1 MKFSQ
6 YFFAR
11 ITLFLTI
18 ILLIIISILSYQ
30 KVLELINFDEKVI
43 HTHEVLLKFERLQ
56 YNLKEAESGQRGFLL
71 TNDSVYLQTF
81 NRAKRDVDSL
91 VTFLKQLTIDNKIQS
106 RNMDS
111 LTILIDKRFEHM
123 YFLIHVNAKNLINDE
138 TTVALMKKEKL
149 IMDDIK
155 KIITRAQSEEEGLL
169 YVRNKAKESLVTITP
184 IFTLILSIFSLGL
197 ILLSYF
203 IITGELKKKII
214 AQHELENKIE
224 ELNRS
229 NNELEQF
236 AYVASHDLQEPL
248 RKIRS
253 FGDRLLYKHSEK
265 LDGDG
270 KLNIQKMHD
279 AASRM
284 QKLIDDLLG
293 FSRLVRSENKFEST
307 NLNEVVQSVLNDL
320 EEAIKSSHA
329 KFEIPDLPIINA
341 VPTQMHQLF
350 QNLFS
355 NAIKFSKKNEAPQIA
370 IRYDIVKGHEISNV
384 KPSQLNDYFHR
395 IIVNDNGIGFDEQYL
410 DRIFVI
416 FQRLHGKMDYGGT
429 GIGLAVSKKIITNH
443 DGYITAHSKEGVGS
457 SFYLYLPV
465 LQKADTKSKASV

>member
-11 ITLFLTI
+11 VTLFLTI

-56 YNLKEAESGQRGFLL
+56 YNLKEAESGHRGFLV
-71 TNDSVYLQTF
+71 TNDSLYLKTF

-91 VTFLKQLTIDNKIQS
+91 ILDLKKNTTDNKLQVH
-106 RNMDS
+106 NMDT
-111 LTILIDKRFEHM
+111 LTALINKSFDHM
-123 YFLIHVNAKNLINDE
+123 YFLIHVDSKNLVNHE
-138 TTVALMKKEKL
+138 TTVMLMKKGKVV
-149 IMDDIK
+149 MDDIK
-155 KIITRAQSEEEGLL
+155 KIINRVQKEEEGLL
-169 YVRNKAKESLVTITP
+169 YERNKAKESLVTVTP
-184 IFTLILSIFSLGL
+184 IFTLVLSIFSLGL

-203 IITGELKKKII
+203 VITGELKKKII
-214 AQHELENKIE
+214 AQLELENKVE

-265 LDGDG
+265 LDEDG

-279 AASRM
+279 AAKRM

-293 FSRLVRSENKFEST
+293 FSRLVRSENKFEAT
-307 NLNEVVQSVLNDL
+307 NLNELIVSVLNDL
-320 EEAIKSSHA
+320 DESIKSTHA
-329 KFEIPDLPIINA
+329 KIEIPNLPVINA
-341 VPTQMHQLF
+341 VPTQMRQLF
-350 QNLFS
+350 QNLLS
-355 NAIKFSKKNEAPQIA
+355 NALKFSKKNEIPQIA
-370 IRYDIVKGHEISNV
+370 LRYDVVKGHEIANV
-384 KPSQLNDYFHR
+384 KPVQLNEYFHR
-395 IIVNDNGIGFDEQYL
+395 IIINDNGIGFDEQYL

-416 FQRLHGKMDYGGT
+416 FQRLHGKMDYSGT
-429 GIGLAVSKKIITNH
+429 GIGLAVSKKIVSNH
-443 DGYITAHSKEGVGS
+443 DGYINAHSKEGVGS
-457 SFYLYLPV
+457 SFYVYLPV
-465 LQKADTKSKASV
+465 LQKTEAKMKSGG

>member
-11 ITLFLTI
+11 LTLFLTI

-30 KVLELINFDEKVI
+30 KVLELINFDDKVV

-56 YNLKEAESGQRGFLL
+56 YNLKDAESGQRGYLL
-71 TNDSVYLQTF
+71 TNDSIYLQTF
-81 NRAKRDVDSL
+81 NRAKKDVDSL
-91 VTFLKQLTIDNKIQS
+91 IRDLKNLTSDNRTQMKNIDTLNS
-106 RNMDS
+106 
-111 LTILIDKRFEHM
+111 LIDKRFEHM
-123 YFLIHVNAKNLINDE
+123 YFLLHVDAKKLINE
-138 TTVALMKKEKL
+138 ATTISLMKKEKL
-149 IMDDIK
+149 IMDDVK
-155 KIITRAQSEEEGLL
+155 RIINRAQQQEEALL

-184 IFTLILSIFSLGL
+184 IFTLILFIFSFGL

-203 IITGELKKKII
+203 IITGELKKKIV

-265 LDGDG
+265 MDEDG

-307 NLNEVVQSVLNDL
+307 NLNDVVQSVINDL
-320 EEAIKSSHA
+320 DEAIKSSHA
-329 KFEIPDLPIINA
+329 ILEIPELPVISA

-370 IRYDIVKGHEISNV
+370 LRYDVVKAHEIANV

-395 IIVNDNGIGFDEQYL
+395 IIINDNGIGFDEQYL

-416 FQRLHGKMDYGGT
+416 FQRLHGKMDYSGT

-465 LQKADTKSKASV
+465 LQKSDSKTKAVV

>member
-1 MKFSQ
+1 M
-6 YFFAR
+6 
-11 ITLFLTI
+11 
-18 ILLIIISILSYQ
+18 
-30 KVLELINFDEKVI
+30 
-43 HTHEVLLKFERLQ
+43 
-56 YNLKEAESGQRGFLL
+56 
-71 TNDSVYLQTF
+71 
-81 NRAKRDVDSL
+81 
-91 VTFLKQLTIDNKIQS
+91 
-106 RNMDS
+106 
-111 LTILIDKRFEHM
+111 
-123 YFLIHVNAKNLINDE
+123 
-138 TTVALMKKEKL
+138 LMKKEKM

-155 KIITRAQSEEEGLL
+155 KIINRAQMEEEGLL
-169 YVRNKAKESLVTITP
+169 YLRNKEKESLVTITP
-184 IFTLILSIFSLGL
+184 IFTLVLSIFSLGL

-203 IITGELKKKII
+203 VITNELKKKII

-265 LDGDG
+265 LDPDG

-307 NLNEVVQSVLNDL
+307 NLNEIVQSVINDL
-320 EEAIKSSHA
+320 DEVIKSSHA
-329 KFEIPDLPIINA
+329 KLEIPDLPLINA

-370 IRYDIVKGHEISNV
+370 MRYDVVKGHEISNV

-395 IIVNDNGIGFDEQYL
+395 IIINDNGIGFDEQYL

-429 GIGLAVSKKIITNH
+429 GIGLAVSKKIISNH

-457 SFYLYLPV
+457 SFYLYIPV
-465 LQKADTKSKASV
+465 LQKSDSKTKGNT